1 MAKIFHQPEN
11 INQLSPVGY
20 KFVIENLPNTSWFIT
35 AVSLPGVSL
44 GAAPFPTPFL
54 QTTVP
59 GETMTFEDLNITFII
74 DEDMSTWLEIFDW
87 IAGLGFPEEY
97 PQYASQKAKFLTSD
111 ATLIILNSDMRPNFH
126 FKFRDLFP
134 VGLSEIAF
142 DSSSTEI
149 TTLKAAVSF
158 KYLSYTYEKV

>member
-1 MAKIFHQPEN
+1 
-11 INQLSPVGY
+11 
-20 KFVIENLPNTSWFIT
+20 
-35 AVSLPGVSL
+35 
-44 GAAPFPTPFL
+44 
-54 QTTVP
+54 
-59 GETMTFEDLNITFII
+59 
-74 DEDMSTWLEIFDW
+74 MSTWLEIFDW

-97 PQYASQKAKFLTSD
+97 PQYAAQKAKFITSD
-111 ATLIILNSDMRPNFH
+111 ATLIVLNSDMRPNFH
-126 FKFRDLFP
+126 FKFKELFP